1 MPVSSAPPNTLVIP
15 RASWLTLAAVL
26 LGLLQGLTC
35 LPVAAQGSDDA
46 GGASL
51 PAIALVPAA
60 RPAGLAG
67 AYSAIGSG
75 SSTIGINPA
84 GLAREEGKVYTGS
97 ARPDMARVGAVTF
110 AFPALDGRVAVG
122 ATYVDYDEVLETD
135 ENMAVQ
141 GTLRPFSLY
150 PSLTYAREQGERWRW
165 GATLKLARETLG
177 DFEGSSPAYGAGFDA
192 GVQYQPARR
201 NVGFGASVTNI
212 GRQFTGYFDGD
223 EDLGSLPG
231 AARAGVFY
239 QPQGQRQLVLTA
251 DLEAPLHAAP
261 ALALGGEYR
270 VMPEWQLRAG
280 TRWSRD
286 DLRNALGWIDPN
298 AGITEQGGEAL
309 KLAAGT
315 TLRIGPVA
323 VDYAA
328 QWWRELGLVHA
339 LTVAWSSGE

>member
-1 MPVSSAPPNTLVIP
+1 M
-15 RASWLTLAAVL
+15 AVL
-26 LGLLQGLTC
+26 LPGLMQGLLGTH
-35 LPVAAQGSDDA
+35 ATAQASEGP

-51 PAIALVPAA
+51 AAIAIVPAA

-75 SSTIGINPA
+75 STTIGINPA
-84 GLAREEGKVYTGS
+84 GLVRESGRVYSGS
-97 ARPDMARVGAVTF
+97 ARPDMTRVGAVTY
-110 AFPALDGRVAVG
+110 AFPALEGRFAVG
-122 ATYVDYDEVLETD
+122 AAYVDYDQILATD
-135 ENMAVQ
+135 ENMSVQ
-141 GTLRPFSLY
+141 GTLRPYSLY
-150 PSLTYAREQGERWRW
+150 PSVTYARGHGEGESWRW

-201 NVGFGASVTNI
+201 NLGFGASLTNI
-212 GRQFTGYFDGD
+212 GRQFSGHFEGD
-223 EDLGSLPG
+223 NARGSLPG

-239 QPQGQRQLVLTA
+239 QPQGQRQLVLAA
-251 DLEAPLHAAP
+251 DLEAPFHAAP

-270 VMPEWQLRAG
+270 MIPEWLLRAG

-286 DLRNALGWIDPN
+286 DLHNVLGWIDPN
-298 AGITEQGGEAL
+298 AGIVERGGEAL

-315 TLRIGPVA
+315 TLQMGPVS

-328 QWWRELGLVHA
+328 QWWRDLGIVHA
-339 LTVAWSSGE
+339 LTVAWSIEP